1 MREGERR
8 GGKVISE
15 GEGERVDGGEYE
27 SGSGDV
33 GRRSYLAGIVYTIQV
48 VMGYRECKGNVTV
61 AVRRTV
67 QI

>member
-1 MREGERR
+1 MR
-8 GGKVISE
+8 
-15 GEGERVDGGEYE
+15 EGERVDGGEYE